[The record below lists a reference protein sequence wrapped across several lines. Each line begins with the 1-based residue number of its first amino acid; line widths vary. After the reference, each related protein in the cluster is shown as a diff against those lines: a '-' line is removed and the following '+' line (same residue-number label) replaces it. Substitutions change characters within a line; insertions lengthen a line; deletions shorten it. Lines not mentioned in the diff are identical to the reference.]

1 MALRGAS
8 PDASST
14 LCLAAA
20 ERRTG
25 HVSVRTDLGQQPPET
40 SRKNLLV
47 ILDLSGSMNLPLGKS
62 TRIKTAREVL
72 HDVITRIP
80 DDFHV
85 GLRLYGN
92 RFGSRQKETCT
103 DSQLVIPV
111 QANTRADI
119 LKTIDTARPRGET
132 PLVYSV
138 LQAVDDLKRVGGGG
152 VVLITDGEES
162 CGGDFAAAAKAI
174 RDSGLDFRLNI
185 VGFTLTGQKAKEDLG
200 SLTSAAGGH
209 YYTAADGPALS
220 RAVVAATI
228 SRFPYSVVDASG
240 AVVAQ
245 GEAGDPGQEVAP
257 GHYKLIVK
265 AGEESMA
272 LEDLS
277 VEVGTDVGVRIVH
290 KGDGFAVVR

>member
-1 MALRGAS
+1 MRA
-8 PDASST
+8 
-14 LCLAAA
+14 
-20 ERRTG
+20 
-25 HVSVRTDLGQQPPET
+25 DLGAQPPEQ

-72 HDVITRIP
+72 HDVLARIP

-111 QANTRADI
+111 QGGTRADI

-162 CGGDFAAAAKAI
+162 CGGDFAAAARAI
-174 RDSGLDFRLNI
+174 HDSGFDFRLNI
-185 VGFTLTGQKAKEDLG
+185 VGFTLTGQKAKDDLG

-228 SRFPYSVVDASG
+228 SRFPYSVIDASG
-240 AVVAQ
+240 AVVAE

-257 GHYKLIVK
+257 GQYRLIVK
-265 AGEESMA
+265 AGEESIA
-272 LEDLS
+272 LDGLS
-277 VEVGTDVGVRIVH
+277 VELGKDVSVRIVH
-290 KGDGFAVVR
+290 KGDGFAVAR